1 MAMMAPGARTKR
13 VMGEKVAY
21 DVAARLD
28 TEEENTEP
36 PGPSLAA

>member
-1 MAMMAPGARTKR
+1 
-13 VMGEKVAY
+13 MGKKVAY
-21 DVAARLD
+21 EVAARLN